1 MEEQVKKSWF
11 RRNWLWFVP
20 SIGCLTI
27 IIVFILGIGALLVG
41 VTSMLSDSTPSM
53 YALERASKNEYV
65 LQVLGEPI
73 EQKGMTTGSINFSNG
88 DGNADLRIPIRGP
101 KGNAVLRVV
110 AEKTDDEWTYEKLY
124 IIIKNTN
131 EKINLL
137 EKSLEGI

>member
-1 MEEQVKKSWF
+1 MEEQVNKSWF

-124 IIIKNTN
+124 VIIKNTN